1 MTRVRRAR
9 CTVMTSFV
17 PWARRAAAG
26 GCLLIAFTLAPS
38 SAAPGGVIPIPNDP
52 LAGGPAYLGAPAVP
66 RPVAV
71 PRPPQHPFLAP
82 DPGNNIHNDAYQTDA
97 YPGPG
102 PLGHSP
108 TVSSTLQVAECASLT
123 FDRRGRLE
131 TVCVGITTP
140 TLKLF
145 DPTTLRELASYR
157 LPNRRLGLNVFTDF
171 SGGGYFYLDHRDR
184 AVIPTGNNHIRVVGQ
199 NRAGTRFVLR
209 RDYDLTRSIADTD
222 KIVSVLP
229 AWTGE
234 LVFVTEAG
242 IVGAIER
249 GTGKT
254 RVLPLGE
261 TITNSFAV
269 DETGG
274 IYVVTT
280 AALYRLDLVSGAP
293 AVTWREAYPNVGVTK
308 PGQTSPGSGTT
319 PTLVNDEWVA
329 ITDNAD
335 PMNVVVY
342 RRGGDLSG
350 DREVCSVPVFAAGA
364 SATDNSL
371 IAADR
376 ALIVTNNYGYQG
388 PAQTLAGSI
397 TAPGIERVDID
408 PDGSGCHR
416 VWSNDTER
424 SPSAVPKLSLAN
436 GLVYVVTRDR
446 HGLIDSWYLTALD
459 FHSGEVVF
467 EQRYGSGLGYNV
479 NYAPISLS
487 RDGTAYVGVLGGL
500 VRIADSAG

>member
-1 MTRVRRAR
+1 
-9 CTVMTSFV
+9 MTSFV

-52 LAGGPAYLGAPAVP
+52 LPGGPAYLGAPAVP
-66 RPVAV
+66 NPIAA
-71 PRPPQHPFLAP
+71 PLPPQHPFLAP

-102 PLGHSP
+102 PLGISP
-108 TVSSTLQVAECASLT
+108 TVRSTLQVAECGSLT
-123 FDRRGRLE
+123 FDSRGRLE
-131 TVCVGITTP
+131 TVCVGATTP

-145 DPTTLRELASYR
+145 DPSTLKQLATYR

-171 SGGGYFYLDHRDR
+171 SGGGYFYLDHLDR

-199 NRAGTRFVLR
+199 NAAGNRFVLR
-209 RDYDLTRSIADTD
+209 RDYDLTRSMARAD

-234 LVFVTEAG
+234 LIFVTERG
-242 IVGAIER
+242 LVGAIEPAS
-249 GTGKT
+249 GQT

-280 AALYRLDLVSGAP
+280 AALYRLDLVAGTP
-293 AVTWREAYPNVGVTK
+293 AVTWREEYPNVGITK

-319 PTLVNDEWVA
+319 PTLMNDEWVA

-342 RRGGDLSG
+342 RRGSG
-350 DREVCSVPVFAAGA
+350 VSGSREVCSVPVFDKGA

-376 ALIVTNNYGYQG
+376 ALVVTNNYGYQG
-388 PAQTLAGSI
+388 PVQTIFGSI

-408 PDGSGCHR
+408 ADGAGCHR
-416 VWSNDTER
+416 VWSNEDER
-424 SPSAVPKLSLAN
+424 SPSAVAKLSLAN
-436 GLVYVVTRDR
+436 GLVYAVTRDR
-446 HGLIDSWYLTALD
+446 KGLVDSWYLTALD
-459 FHSGEVVF
+459 FRSGDVVF
-467 EQRYGSGLGYNV
+467 EQRYGTGFGHNV
-479 NYAPISLS
+479 NYAPVSLGP
-487 RDGTAYVGVLGGL
+487 DGTAYVGVLGGL
-500 VRIADSAG
+500 VRIADAAG

>member
-1 MTRVRRAR
+1 
-9 CTVMTSFV
+9 
-17 PWARRAAAG
+17 
-26 GCLLIAFTLAPS
+26 
-38 SAAPGGVIPIPNDP
+38 VIPIPDDP
-52 LAGGPAYLGAPAVP
+52 LPGGPAYVGSPAVP
-66 RPVAV
+66 HPVSA

-102 PLGHSP
+102 PLGISP
-108 TVSSTLQVAECASLT
+108 TVRSTLQVAECASLT

-131 TVCVGITTP
+131 TVCVGATTP

-145 DPTTLRELASYR
+145 DPTTLKQLASYR
-157 LPNRRLGLNVFTDF
+157 LPNRRLGVDVFTDF

-184 AVIPTGNNHIRVVGQ
+184 AVIPTGTNHIRVVGQ
-199 NRAGTRFVLR
+199 NRAGTAFVLR
-209 RDYDLTRSIADTD
+209 RDYDLTHVMARDD

-234 LVFVTEAG
+234 LVFVTERG
-242 IVGAIER
+242 LVGATR
-249 GTGKT
+249 PGTGAV

-280 AALYRLDLVSGAP
+280 AALYRLDLVAHTP
-293 AVTWREAYPNVGVTK
+293 EVTWREEYNNVGVTK

-319 PTLVNDEWVA
+319 PTLMNDEWVA

-342 RRGGDLSG
+342 RRSAGVTG
-350 DREVCSVPVFAAGA
+350 DREVCSVPVFDKGA

-371 IAADR
+371 IAAGR
-376 ALIVTNNYGYQG
+376 ALVVTNNYGYRG
-388 PAQTLAGSI
+388 PVQSILGSI
-397 TAPGIERVDID
+397 TTPGIERVDID
-408 PDGSGCHR
+408 ADGKGCHR

-424 SPSAVPKLSLAN
+424 SPSAVAKLSLAN
-436 GLVYVVTRDR
+436 GLVYTVTRDR
-446 HGLIDSWYLTALD
+446 KGLVDSWYLTTLD
-459 FHSGEVVF
+459 FRSGDVVF
-467 EQRYGSGLGYNV
+467 ERRYGTGFGHNV
-479 NYAPISLS
+479 NYAPVSLGP
-487 RDGTAYVGVLGGL
+487 DGAAYVGVLGGL
-500 VRIADSAG
+500 VRIADATGGRH